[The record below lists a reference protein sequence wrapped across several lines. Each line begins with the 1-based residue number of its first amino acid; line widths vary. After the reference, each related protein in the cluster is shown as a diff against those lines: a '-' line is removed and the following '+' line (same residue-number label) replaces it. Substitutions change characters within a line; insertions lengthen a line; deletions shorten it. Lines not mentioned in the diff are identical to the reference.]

1 MTRDDSDGL
10 FSLVVGGVMVGFVIG
25 LGFGFWGGHGLGEIN
40 GHHQACASIQTEW
53 RDAKCVRV
61 VVEDVK

>member
-1 MTRDDSDGL
+1 MTDEQITDWL
-10 FSLVVGGVMVGFVIG
+10 IAVAFVGGIIIG
-25 LGFGFWGGHGLGEIN
+25 CWFGHSWGEIN
-40 GHHQACASIQTEW
+40 GHDQACASIQTEW